1 MTERARFD
9 LQAPF
14 APAGDQPRAIAEL
27 NAGLRR
33 GDRFQTLLG
42 VTGSGKTMTMA
53 NVIAEH
59 GKPTLVLSHNKTL
72 AAQLYGELKS
82 FFPHNAVEYFI
93 SYYDYYQPEAY
104 VPSSDTYIEKDAS
117 INEDIDR
124 LRLRATSSLMERE
137 DVIIVSTVSAIYGLG
152 DPVEYRK
159 RMVQLER
166 GQRVSR
172 DDVLRQ
178 LVGIQYQRNDVA
190 FERGTFRVR
199 GDTVEIL
206 PAYEEQGVRV
216 ELWGDEVERLSKIN
230 PLTGETIATLERT
243 AIYPAKHFIT
253 SRPSLER
260 AVGAIRAE
268 LAERLQVLRAE
279 NKLLEAQRLESRTN
293 FDIEMMLEIGT
304 CAGIENYSRHLAGR
318 TAGERPACLFDYF
331 PDDFLVVVD
340 ESHVTLPQI
349 RGMYNGD
356 RARKLTLVDYGFR
369 LPSALDNR
377 PLVFDEFLAL
387 TPTLVSVSAT
397 PGELELQLSE
407 GAVVEQVIR
416 PTGLIDPEIEVRSV
430 RGQVDDL
437 LQEIRIRERKGE
449 RVLVTTLTKRMSEDL
464 TDYLQQVGVRVKYM
478 HSDIEAIERVEII
491 RGLRLGEF
499 DVLVGI
505 NLLREGL
512 DMPEVSLVAILDAD
526 QEGFLRSDRSL
537 IQTVGRA
544 ARNVNG
550 RAIFYADRITG
561 SMQRCMEE
569 TARRREI
576 QTAHN
581 LATGVTPRGVEKSVE
596 HVRFVTRVADA
607 REERDDAAETG
618 KKGRGRDRK
627 PAKVAEAVPAYG
639 VAAPYDTSDPVAL
652 VARLEGEM
660 KEAAKALDFEQAA
673 RVRDQLF
680 EVRTRFSAQLAA
692 AGKASSASGPNGAP
706 HAPSPASTSVPASE
720 ATSRGAARRGGTKAA
735 SGLAKLRAER

>member
-1 MTERARFD
+1 MPETKYA
-9 LQAPF
+9 LTAPF
-14 APAGDQPRAIAEL
+14 TPAGDQPRAIEEL
-27 NAGLRR
+27 VKGLGR

-53 NVIAEH
+53 NVIAQH
-59 GKPTLVLSHNKTL
+59 GKPALVLSHNKTL

-82 FFPHNAVEYFI
+82 FFPQNAVEYFI

-104 VPSSDTYIEKDAS
+104 VPTTDTYIEKDAS

-124 LRLRATSSLMERE
+124 LRLRATSSLMERS

-152 DPVEYRK
+152 DPESYK
-159 RMVQLER
+159 SNMVTLEA
-166 GQRVSR
+166 GQKIPR
-172 DDVLRQ
+172 DDILRA
-178 LVGIQYQRNDVA
+178 LVRIQYNRNDVA

-199 GDTVEIL
+199 GDTVEIF

-216 ELWGDEVERLSKIN
+216 ELWGDEIERISKIN
-230 PLTGETIATLERT
+230 VVTGETITTLERS
-243 AIYPAKHFIT
+243 AVYPAKHFIT
-253 SRPSLER
+253 ERPSLER
-260 AVGAIRAE
+260 AVGAIRQE
-268 LAERLQVLRAE
+268 LAERLEVLRRE
-279 NKLLEAQRLESRTN
+279 GKLLEAQRLESRTN

-304 CAGIENYSRHLAGR
+304 CAGIENYSRQLSGR
-318 TAGERPACLFDYF
+318 SAGERPACLFDYF
-331 PDDFLVVVD
+331 PEDFLVVID

-377 PLVFDEFLAL
+377 PLIFDEFLAL
-387 TPTLVSVSAT
+387 TPQAICVSAT
-397 PGELELQLSE
+397 PGELELELCE

-416 PTGLIDPEIEVRSV
+416 PTGLIDPEIEVRPV

-437 LQEIRIRERKGE
+437 LAEIRKREKVGE

-464 TDYLQQVGVRVKYM
+464 TDYLQQVGVRVRYM
-478 HSDIEAIERVEII
+478 HSDIDAIERVEIV

-499 DVLVGI
+499 DVLIGI

-544 ARNVNG
+544 ARHVRG

-569 TARRREI
+569 TARRRTI
-576 QTAHN
+576 QTEHNTAH
-581 LATGVTPRGVEKSVE
+581 GIVPRSVQKSVDE
-596 HVRFVTRVADA
+596 VRFITRVADA
-607 REERDDAAETG
+607 REEKEG
-618 KKGRGRDRK
+618 GRKDRR
-627 PAKVAEAVPAYG
+627 VAEQTPAYG
-639 VAAPYDTSDPVAL
+639 AGAVDPAKL
-652 VARLEGEM
+652 IEQLEKEM
-660 KEAAKALDFEQAA
+660 KEAAASLDFEAAA
-673 RVRDQLF
+673 RIRDQLF
-680 EVRTRFSAQLAA
+680 ELRAKGGAPVRRGAA
-692 AGKASSASGPNGAP
+692 AGAD
-706 HAPSPASTSVPASE
+706 
-720 ATSRGAARRGGTKAA
+720 R
-735 SGLAKLRAER
+735 

>member
-1 MTERARFD
+1 MSNRAQFD

-14 APAGDQPRAIAEL
+14 QPAGDQPRAIAEL
-27 NAGLRR
+27 VKGLER

-53 NVIAEH
+53 NVIKH
-59 GKPTLVLSHNKTL
+59 YGKPTLVLSHNKTL

-82 FFPHNAVEYFI
+82 FFPTNAVEYFI

-124 LRLRATSSLMERE
+124 LRLRATSSLMERS
-137 DVIIVSTVSAIYGLG
+137 DVVIVSTVSAIYGLG
-152 DPVEYRK
+152 DPVQYRE
-159 RMVQLER
+159 RMVNLER
-166 GQRVSR
+166 GQRIAR
-172 DDVLRQ
+172 DDILRA
-178 LVGIQYQRNDVA
+178 LVGIQYNRNDVS

-199 GDTVEIL
+199 GDTVEIF

-216 ELWGDEVERLSKIN
+216 EMWGDEIERVSKIN
-230 PLTGETIATLERT
+230 VLTGETIAVLERA

-253 SRPSLER
+253 NRPTLER
-260 AVGAIRAE
+260 AVTKIRDE
-268 LAERLQVLRAE
+268 LAERLQVLRQE

-304 CAGIENYSRHLAGR
+304 CAGIENYSRHLSGR
-318 TAGERPACLFDYF
+318 EAGERPACLFDYF
-331 PDDFLVVVD
+331 PDDFLVVID

-377 PLVFDEFLAL
+377 PLIFDEFLAL
-387 TPTLVSVSAT
+387 TPRAINVSAT
-397 PGELELQLSE
+397 PGDLELELSQ
-407 GAVVEQVIR
+407 GVVVEQVIR
-416 PTGLIDPEIEVRSV
+416 PTGLVDPEIEVRPV

-437 LQEIRIRERKGE
+437 LNEIRLRERKGE

-464 TDYLQQVGVRVKYM
+464 TDYLQQVGVRVRYM
-478 HSDIEAIERVEII
+478 HSDIDAIERMEIV

-499 DVLVGI
+499 DVLIGI

-544 ARNVNG
+544 ARHVNG

-561 SMQRCMEE
+561 SMQRAMEE
-569 TARRREI
+569 TGRRREMQQQYNVDHGI
-576 QTAHN
+576 VPK
-581 LATGVTPRGVEKSVE
+581 GVQKSIDQVK
-596 HVRFVTRVADA
+596 FITRVADA
-607 REERDDAAETG
+607 RIEKEAPA
-618 KKGRGRDRK
+618 GRVSEHAGAGYDVADL
-627 PAKVAEAVPAYG
+627 PALIAQ
-639 VAAPYDTSDPVAL
+639 
-652 VARLEGEM
+652 LEGEM
-660 KEAAKALDFEQAA
+660 KEAAKALDFETAA
-673 RVRDQLF
+673 RLRDQLF
-680 EVRTRFSAQLAA
+680 ELRAKADGASAP
-692 AGKASSASGPNGAP
+692 AG
-706 HAPSPASTSVPASE
+706 
-720 ATSRGAARRGGTKAA
+720 RRRGTVAE
-735 SGLAKLRAER
+735 LRAQR